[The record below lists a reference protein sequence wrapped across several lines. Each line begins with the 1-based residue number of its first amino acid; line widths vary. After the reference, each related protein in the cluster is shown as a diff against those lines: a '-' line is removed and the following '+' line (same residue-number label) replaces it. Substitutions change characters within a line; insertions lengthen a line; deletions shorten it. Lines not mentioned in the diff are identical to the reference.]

1 MTIRKVLHYPDERLR
16 QVAEPVDE
24 IDDETRELIE
34 DLKETCQAYRADGLA
49 ATQIGVNKRIFV
61 TNINGDLK
69 VYINP
74 NLETEGELV
83 TNQEG
88 CLSLPSVIEP
98 ISRPEEVTV
107 SFRNEDGEEQTL
119 NMIEYDAVAV
129 QHENDHLDG
138 KLMVDHMSR
147 LQRKIALKKLQKF
160 MKQRQVKSQA
170 PQPSKRAAAR
180 KERKRQKKHRKRA

>member
-1 MTIRKVLHYPDERLR
+1 MTIRKVLYYPDERLR
-16 QVAEPVDE
+16 QVAEPVEE
-24 IDDETRELIE
+24 ITEEIKELIE

-49 ATQIGVNKRIFV
+49 ATQIGSNKRIFV

-69 VYINP
+69 VYVNP
-74 NLETEGELV
+74 KLETEGEMV
-83 TNQEG
+83 VNKEG
-88 CLSLPSVIEP
+88 CLSLPSVLEP

-107 SFRNEDGEEQTL
+107 TFLNEDGEEQVL
-119 NMIEYDAVAV
+119 NMVEYDAVAV

-160 MKQRQVKSQA
+160 MKQRQVKTSA
-170 PQPSKRAAAR
+170 PQPSKKAAAR